1 MQIRDSLTELRETSL
16 YGALKRQ
23 DDDYAERIERF
34 VAGIAPVMAMTVQ
47 HFPFYT
53 RHDAHHGFRVVRR
66 MAQVLLPACLVL
78 GHIESLGPAELFLLI
93 AAAYAH
99 DLGMTVFPGEEQE
112 LKERLGLMGREDW
125 RTDQALQDHLRSLHS
140 KRGGDYVRMHRD
152 ELGVHMNLVAPLD
165 LLMKSHN
172 LSVAE
177 LENELGAAFAA
188 SEQEIDLLQLALVV
202 CVADAIEFS
211 DTRVM
216 DGVFDRLRL
225 NNSAAARRSFQ
236 ENMKHIGVGDS
247 LAVGADGR
255 IIVGGTFE
263 HPDVLALTHQ
273 TLDQMEGWIKGYADL
288 ERKRKI
294 ARLKIG
300 AEPFIRNLKFPGGRF
315 ERLGIRLNTKNV
327 IDLIASNAVW
337 RQSAGAAVRE
347 MIQNAVEACRYRAH
361 ASGQVVG
368 YQPSVVVTF
377 DRVKNTVRI
386 EDNGCGMSEPTVLN
400 NLLTVGNS
408 RAKEPAYTTSSY
420 APIARFGIGFWSAFT
435 IADHVTVETAA
446 FEAVVGRPQ
455 GLHVQGISFEVS
467 LDEVKDYTLFTEIHR
482 APGTVIT
489 LFLKAE
495 ARIDDIHASITG
507 ELLCTSVPIELV
519 IDDESRLVPMSVPDV
534 SDEEIFGSRLRMRD
548 ENDIRIYRWRGEY
561 EGTELT
567 LGLPYRME
575 NGKASFLL
583 SEGVSLSQATEGH
596 FGARPSICGFS
607 VPIQIMP
614 CCFDVLRLGLYHAN
628 HRSPAGIEF
637 ALDRSALIKND
648 ASETVAFNIW
658 HLIHQGYRAFLSEMQ
673 SADLMTVF
681 KLNRQ
686 SQMHGGN
693 VFDTSTSDELVRAAR
708 HFPDLYPIELVSVDP
723 QRNYPEAQIHYV
735 DLARLRQ
742 MEGEVFCL
750 QDRLMASVGQ
760 GQHLTLDPESE
771 QALHLVYEI
780 ARRRN
785 TQGSSHIPR
794 YITRANR
801 MSSMLFD
808 GDPDASLDIISLPQ
822 FGKAVIQRT
831 SLQRMRYEGERPT
844 SIASVRGR
852 FSGTVYSLNFEPR
865 DGKPYVQLG
874 RYRMVV
880 LRGSYLEHH
889 VTELESDGRQTKI
902 ADLMS
907 KLSDDA
913 QGFSSQEVMQFM
925 LS

>member
-1 MQIRDSLTELRETSL
+1 MQIRDSLIELRETSL
-16 YGALKRQ
+16 YGALKKQ
-23 DDDYAERIERF
+23 DDNYAERIEQF
-34 VAGIAPVMAMTVQ
+34 VAGITPILATTVQ

-66 MAQVLLPACLVL
+66 MAQVLQPACLVPE
-78 GHIESLGPAELFLLI
+78 HIQSLGPAELFLLI

-112 LKERLGLMGREDW
+112 LRERLELMGREDW
-125 RTDQALQDHLRSLHS
+125 KTDQALQDHLRSLHS
-140 KRGGDYVRMHRD
+140 KRGGDYIQRHRD
-152 ELGVHMNLVAPLD
+152 EIGVPMNLVAPLD

-172 LSVAE
+172 LSVSE
-177 LENELGAAFAA
+177 LENELSTPFAA
-188 SEQEIDLLQLALVV
+188 GEQEIDLLQLALVV
-202 CVADAIEFS
+202 CIADAIEFS

-216 DGVFDRLRL
+216 DGVFDRLGL
-225 NNSAAARRSFQ
+225 NDSAAARRSFQ
-236 ENMKHIGVGDS
+236 ENMKHVGVGDS

-255 IIVGGTFE
+255 LIVGGTFE
-263 HPDVLALTHQ
+263 HPEVLALTHQ

-300 AEPFIRNLKFPGGRF
+300 AEPFIRNLKFLGGRF

-337 RQSAGAAVRE
+337 RQSPGAAVRE

-377 DRVKNTVRI
+377 DRIKNTVRI

-400 NLLTVGNS
+400 NFLTVGSS
-408 RAKEPAYTTSSY
+408 RAKEPAYVTSGY

-435 IADHVTVETAA
+435 IADRVTVETAA
-446 FEAVVGRPQ
+446 FEAVVSRPQ
-455 GLHVQGISFEVS
+455 GLRVPGTSFEVS
-467 LDEVKDYTLFTEIHR
+467 LDEMKDYTLFTEVHR
-482 APGTVIT
+482 APGTIIT
-489 LFLKAE
+489 LFLKTG
-495 ARIDDIHASITG
+495 ARIDDIHTSVAG
-507 ELLCTSVPIELV
+507 DLLCTCIPLKLV
-519 IDDESRLVPMSVPDV
+519 IDDESTFVPISVPDV

-548 ENDIRIYRWRGEY
+548 EHDIRIYRWRGEY

-583 SEGVSLSQATEGH
+583 PDGGSVSQATEGH

-637 ALDRSALIKND
+637 ALDRSALIKNK
-648 ASETVAFNIW
+648 ASETLAFNIW
-658 HLIHQGYRAFLSEMQ
+658 HLIHQGYRAFLGEMQ
-673 SADLMTVF
+673 SNDSMTIF

-686 SQMHGGN
+686 SEMHGGN
-693 VFDTSTSDELVRAAR
+693 VYDTSTSDALVRSAL
-708 HFPDLYPIELVSVDP
+708 HFPDLYPIELISVHS
-723 QRNYPEAQIHYV
+723 QETQVNYV
-735 DLARLRQ
+735 DLARLQ
-742 MEGEVFCL
+742 EMEGEVFCL
-750 QDRLMASVGQ
+750 QDRLMAPAGQ
-760 GQHLTLDPESE
+760 GRHFMLDPETE
-771 QALHLVYEI
+771 QALKLVYGI
-780 ARRRN
+780 VRN
-785 TQGSSHIPR
+785 LNEPNPSDAPR
-794 YITRANR
+794 YISGANR

-808 GDPDASLDIISLPQ
+808 GDPDASFVFIQHPQ
-822 FGKAVIQRT
+822 FGNGAIQRT
-831 SLQRMRYEGERPT
+831 SLQRLRYEGDRPT
-844 SIASVRGR
+844 MIASVNGR
-852 FSGTVYSLNFEPR
+852 FSGTVYSLNFEPLH
-865 DGKPYVQLG
+865 GKPYVQLG

-880 LRGSYLEHH
+880 LRGSDLEHH
-889 VTELESDGRQTKI
+889 VAELASEGRQTKI
-902 ADLMS
+902 ADLMY
-907 KLSDDA
+907 KLSNDA
-913 QGFSSQEVMQFM
+913 EGFSSEEVMRFM
-925 LS
+925 LN

>member
-1 MQIRDSLTELRETSL
+1 MQIRDSLIELRETTL
-16 YGALKRQ
+16 YGALKKQ

-34 VAGIAPVMAMTVQ
+34 VTGITPIMVTTVQ
-47 HFPFYT
+47 HFPYYT

-66 MAQVLLPACLVL
+66 MAQVLLPACLEP
-78 GHIESLGPAELFLLI
+78 GNIESLGPAELFLLI

-99 DLGMTVFPGEEQE
+99 DLGMTVFPGEERE
-112 LKERLGLMGREDW
+112 LKERLRLRDREDW
-125 RTDQALQDHLRSLHS
+125 KTDQALQDHLRSLHS
-140 KRGGDYVRMHRD
+140 KRGGDYVRLHRD
-152 ELGVHMNLVAPLD
+152 ELGVPMNLVAPLD
-165 LLMKSHN
+165 SLMKSHN
-172 LSVAE
+172 LSVSE

-202 CVADAIEFS
+202 CIADAIEFS

-216 DGVFDRLRL
+216 DGVFDRLKF
-225 NNSAAARRSFQ
+225 NASAPARRSFR

-361 ASGQVVG
+361 ASGQIVG
-368 YQPSVVVTF
+368 YQPRVVVTF
-377 DRVKNTVRI
+377 DRVTNTVRI
-386 EDNGCGMSEPTVLN
+386 EDNGCGMSEHTVLN
-400 NLLTVGNS
+400 NLLTVGSS
-408 RAKEPAYTTSSY
+408 RAKEPAYTASDY

-435 IADHVTVETAA
+435 IADRVTVETAA
-446 FEAVVGRPQ
+446 FEAVVVQPQ
-455 GLHVQGISFEVS
+455 GLRVPGISFEVS
-467 LDEVKDYTLFTEIHR
+467 LDEMKDYTLFTEVHR
-482 APGTVIT
+482 HPGTIIT
-489 LFLKAE
+489 LYIKAE
-495 ARIDDIHASITG
+495 ARIDDIYTSVSD
-507 ELLCTSVPIELV
+507 ELLCTSIPLELV
-519 IDDESRLVPMSVPDV
+519 IDDESTLVPMKVPDV

-548 ENDIRIYRWRGEY
+548 EHDIRIYRWRGEY
-561 EGTELT
+561 NGTELT
-567 LGLPYRME
+567 LGFPYRME

-583 SEGVSLSQATEGH
+583 PDGGSLSQATQGH

-607 VPIQIMP
+607 VPIRTMQ

-637 ALDRSALIKND
+637 ALDRSSLIQND

-658 HLIHQGYRAFLSEMQ
+658 HLVHQGYKAFLSKMQ
-673 SADLMTVF
+673 STDPMTVF

-686 SQMHGGN
+686 SEMHGGN
-693 VFDTSTSDELVRAAR
+693 VFDTSTSNELVRAAQ
-708 HFPDLYPIELVSVDP
+708 HFPDLYPIELIPIDTQSDRI
-723 QRNYPEAQIHYV
+723 QYV

-742 MEGEVFCL
+742 MEGDVFCL
-750 QDRLMASVGQ
+750 QDRLMAPAGQ
-760 GQHLTLDPESE
+760 GQNFMLDPETQ
-771 QALHLVYEI
+771 QAMTLVYGI
-780 ARRRN
+780 VRSVDMPNPSN
-785 TQGSSHIPR
+785 TPR
-794 YITRANR
+794 YITKPNR

-808 GDPDASLDIISLPQ
+808 GDPDASLVVFTHPQ
-822 FGKAVIQRT
+822 LGKGAIQRT
-831 SLQRMRYEGERPT
+831 SLQRIRYEGERPT

-852 FSGTVYSLNFEPR
+852 FSGTVYSLNFEPL

-874 RYRMVV
+874 RYRMAV
-880 LRGSYLEHH
+880 LRGSDLERHIIK
-889 VTELESDGRQTKI
+889 LESDGRQTKI

-913 QGFSSQEVMQFM
+913 QGFSSQEVEQFM